1 MAFSHGSNDAQK
13 TMGVVTLALIS
24 GHLLP
29 DKAAIPL
36 WVILCSAAAMALG
49 TAVGGWRI
57 IKTMGSKLVDLT
69 PAHGFAA
76 ETAAA
81 AVILVATHLGLPIS
95 TTHVIASSILGV
107 GATRRAN
114 SVRWGTATNIM
125 LAWVLTIPGAGLVA
139 GLIALAVRHL

>member
-1 MAFSHGSNDAQK
+1 M
-13 TMGVVTLALIS
+13 
-24 GHLLP
+24 
-29 DKAAIPL
+29 
-36 WVILCSAAAMALG
+36 
-49 TAVGGWRI
+49 
-57 IKTMGSKLVDLT
+57 
-69 PAHGFAA
+69 
-76 ETAAA
+76 AAA
-81 AVILVATHLGLPIS
+81 AVILIATHLGLPIS

>member
-1 MAFSHGSNDAQK
+1 
-13 TMGVVTLALIS
+13 
-24 GHLLP
+24 
-29 DKAAIPL
+29 
-36 WVILCSAAAMALG
+36 
-49 TAVGGWRI
+49 
-57 IKTMGSKLVDLT
+57 MGSKLVDLT

-81 AVILVATHLGLPIS
+81 TVILVATHLGLPLS

-114 SVRWGTATNIM
+114 SVRWGTATNIL

-139 GLIALAVRHL
+139 GLTALLVRHL

>member
-1 MAFSHGSNDAQK
+1 
-13 TMGVVTLALIS
+13 
-24 GHLLP
+24 
-29 DKAAIPL
+29 
-36 WVILCSAAAMALG
+36 
-49 TAVGGWRI
+49 
-57 IKTMGSKLVDLT
+57 MGSKLVDLT

-81 AVILVATHLGLPIS
+81 TVILVATYLALPIS

-114 SVRWGTATNIM
+114 SVRWGTVTNIV

-139 GLIALAVRHL
+139 GLMALLVRHW